1 MRIAG
6 EDEEGATVLG
16 GILRDPEQFELLVAT
31 GQRLIQQGKLD
42 NARELLEAC
51 IKLFAA

>member
-1 MRIAG
+1 MRAAG
-6 EDEEGATVLG
+6 DDEGGPTVLT

-42 NARELLEAC
+42 DARQLIETS